1 MFDLPVDLPSELVP
15 LSWLIGVWEG
25 SGILEYKIGEESVSR
40 TFGHRISFSHDGLPH
55 LNYSS
60 YTWLEPEKPAA
71 AAAETDAVAPSSKT
85 DAVEPASA
93 AGSAAPDS
101 AAGSAA
107 PASATDSTAP
117 GTAAPASATDSA
129 APGSAA
135 PASGAS
141 ASAADSAASASQTHP
156 AASAGTLPGENP
168 PAVKRPDPILPPEMM
183 SDERT
188 PLVTETGYWRLSR
201 HQGDG
206 DAGPGMLPGTG
217 ERPFTSA
224 AAVETLRNRDGG
236 FDIEVTLV
244 HPGGVAELYLGQVK
258 GPRID
263 LATDAVLR
271 TSGAKPYA
279 AATRLYGLVDNHL
292 LWAWDIAALGQ
303 DLRTH
308 ASGRLARVE

>member
-1 MFDLPVDLPSELVP
+1 MIDLPVGLPSELVP

-25 SGILEYKIGEESVSR
+25 SGVLEYKIGDESVSR

-60 YTWLEPEKPAA
+60 YTWLEPDAPAA
-71 AAAETDAVAPSSKT
+71 SSEAADA
-85 DAVEPASA
+85 DA
-93 AGSAAPDS
+93 
-101 AAGSAA
+101 AA
-107 PASATDSTAP
+107 PAL
-117 GTAAPASATDSA
+117 
-129 APGSAA
+129 
-135 PASGAS
+135 S
-141 ASAADSAASASQTHP
+141 ASS
-156 AASAGTLPGENP
+156 L
-168 PAVKRPDPILPPEMM
+168 
-183 SDERT
+183 SDEMLSGDKL

-206 DAGPGMLPGTG
+206 DPGPGMLPGTG

-271 TSGAKPYA
+271 TVGAKPYA

-308 ASGRLARVE
+308 SSGRLARVE